1 MDTYLF
7 CEGLTTELLS
17 VYTTLK
23 AFVGGLGT
31 KGKVPFFE
39 PKVPKYM
46 EDANVEFLKWAVNY
60 DLKERET
67 KKVEIDDSKI
77 KSGDYF
83 AVMRL
88 DGLDPLIMY
97 GTGSHSGHT
106 VMAHRFNGELH
117 IVESQDAWYWP
128 VHRIQ
133 RTPFK
138 QWMQW
143 AEECD
148 FHVVYMPLSE
158 KMRAAYNETSATE
171 FFNKVQGLP
180 YGYHNFLYGWVD
192 TPNNNWPR
200 LLPSNL
206 IPIAFSMIEKFDKN
220 LTDTFFSQSLNKKL
234 NTSGLNISEIAD
246 KALEKNM
253 TVNDVM
259 AIVEEDGWKYSG
271 EWHDGE
277 SMVCSSFVA
286 AMWKAAGIFGDVYIN
301 AVEWGPKD
309 VYQVDIFD
317 KTYIDKRPQQC
328 KDADPN
334 VPWCQLLGKYRMKFP
349 GFSSIPAYDH
359 MNDHCGSI
367 APDFNRTAGC

>member
-1 MDTYLF
+1 
-7 CEGLTTELLS
+7 
-17 VYTTLK
+17 
-23 AFVGGLGT
+23 
-31 KGKVPFFE
+31 
-39 PKVPKYM
+39 
-46 EDANVEFLKWAVNY
+46 
-60 DLKERET
+60 
-67 KKVEIDDSKI
+67 
-77 KSGDYF
+77 
-83 AVMRL
+83 
-88 DGLDPLIMY
+88 
-97 GTGSHSGHT
+97 
-106 VMAHRFNGELH
+106 
-117 IVESQDAWYWP
+117 
-128 VHRIQ
+128 
-133 RTPFK
+133 
-138 QWMQW
+138 MQW

-158 KMRAAYNETSATE
+158 KMRATYNETSATE

-317 KTYIDKRPQQC
+317 KTYIDQRPQQC

-334 VPWCQLLGKYRMKFP
+334 VPWCQLLGKYRMNFP